1 MWRGVALN
9 ISLEFSYIHLK
20 NEVTDPL
27 PLVPA
32 IWIVGGSLKCGLLSL
47 ASNLLSLVKDKSIF

>member
-1 MWRGVALN
+1 M
-9 ISLEFSYIHLK
+9 SLEFSYIDLK

-32 IWIVGGSLKCGLLSL
+32 TWIVGGSLKCGLLSL
-47 ASNLLSLVKDKSIF
+47 ASNLFSLDKDKSIFLG